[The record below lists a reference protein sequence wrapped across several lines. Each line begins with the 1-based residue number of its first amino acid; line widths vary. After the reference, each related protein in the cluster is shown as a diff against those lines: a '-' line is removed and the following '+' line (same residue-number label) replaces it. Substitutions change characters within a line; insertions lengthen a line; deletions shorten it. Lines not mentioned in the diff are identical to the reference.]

1 MLKEYKNNQIPL
13 ITLMLVLSIAA
24 TKKKKKKIAIFW
36 QLQMQTFL
44 RTAQQI
50 GKEQSNP

>member
-24 TKKKKKKIAIFW
+24 TKKKKKKDCYLLA
-36 QLQMQTFL
+36 T
-44 RTAQQI
+44 
-50 GKEQSNP
+50 SNANISENSATDW